1 MSHDAISGITAIR
14 GFVQG
19 LIRYF
24 VQGLPSSNRSANLD
38 DSDDWDSELDEF
50 LIAVV
55 DHHLEILKYT
65 EEELVVELGR
75 LAVVFESSVDEI
87 KEQYQRLLANDEA
100 LKKAREKKDE
110 NSWVV
115 TAYFTL
121 REKVVEI
128 AQTCQGPDPHKELV
142 DRYHAWIVKIGD
154 EAERAEK
161 EERVR
166 ERMKKSVTD

>member
-1 MSHDAISGITAIR
+1 MSHDAISGTTAIS

-24 VQGLPSSNRSANLD
+24 VKGLPSSNRSANPD
-38 DSDDWDSELDEF
+38 DSDDWDSEMDEF
-50 LIAVV
+50 LITVV
-55 DHHLEILKYT
+55 DHHLETLKYT
-65 EEELVVELGR
+65 EDDLAVELGH

-87 KEQYQRLLANDEA
+87 KEQYQKLLADDEA
-100 LKKAREKKDE
+100 LKKSREKKDE

-115 TAYFTL
+115 TAYLTL

-128 AQTCQGPDPHKELV
+128 EKTCQGPDPHKELV

-154 EAERAEK
+154 DAERAEK
-161 EERVR
+161 EKRIGE
-166 ERMKKSVTD
+166 EGEKTSD

>member
-1 MSHDAISGITAIR
+1 MSHDAISGITAIS

-24 VQGLPSSNRSANLD
+24 VQRLPSSNRSANPD

-55 DHHLEILKYT
+55 DHHLEALKYT
-65 EEELVVELGR
+65 EDELVVELGR

-87 KEQYQRLLANDEA
+87 KEQYQKLLANDEA